1 MEINIP
7 EVVAEVTA
15 AFDRYEKALN
25 TNDVNVLD
33 ELFWKSPH
41 TLRYGVGEQL
51 YGYDQIAAF
60 RAGRDPGF
68 VLNRDLLKV
77 WIVTYG
83 RDFGT
88 ANCEFRRHGGNR
100 TGRQSHTWMRTSDGW
115 RIVAAHVSLLGEA
128 TVMKSWNP
136 SRQRHE
142 GASHEAD
149 LSFGL
154 CHRRHRRTRVVR
166 DPGSGHVAGTG
177 SDRGGPGAAINAGRC
192 LEQCQNQKTAAD
204 KAMCQRM
211 AMQCRCP
218 KSRRRLHLPLAFRQA
233 AKSTSD
239 CGSVAG

>member
-1 MEINIP
+1 MDINIP

-15 AFDRYEKALN
+15 AFNRYEKALN
-25 TNDVNVLD
+25 SNDVTVLD

-68 VLNRDLLKV
+68 VLNRDLLKL

-100 TGRQSHTWMRTSDGW
+100 TGRQSHTWMRTPDGW
-115 RIVAAHVSLLGEA
+115 RIVAAHVSLLGEV
-128 TVMKSWNP
+128 TVMKSRSFRMP
-136 SRQRHE
+136 ASSRPTHE
-142 GASHEAD
+142 RLEA
-149 LSFGL
+149 
-154 CHRRHRRTRVVR
+154 
-166 DPGSGHVAGTG
+166 
-177 SDRGGPGAAINAGRC
+177 GGP
-192 LEQCQNQKTAAD
+192 ES
-204 KAMCQRM
+204 QR
-211 AMQCRCP
+211 
-218 KSRRRLHLPLAFRQA
+218 PLAFRQA